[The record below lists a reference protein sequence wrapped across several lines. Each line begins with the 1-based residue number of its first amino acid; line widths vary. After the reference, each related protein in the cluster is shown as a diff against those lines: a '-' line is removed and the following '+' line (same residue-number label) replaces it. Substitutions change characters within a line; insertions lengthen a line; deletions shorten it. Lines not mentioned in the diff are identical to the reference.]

1 MQRNKKIAIKRQ
13 VWNKGLKV
21 GKRDGFTPVQVKRIR
36 GLLADR
42 GTAGLRDLALFA
54 TAVGAM
60 SARGHE
66 RRISSKATMSAR
78 PPIASR
84 RQRRGR
90 KRHWVA
96 ARPSL
101 CW

>member
-42 GTAGLRDLALFA
+42 GTPGLRDRALFA
-54 TAVGAM
+54 TAVDTMLHGKDLVTLC
-60 SARGHE
+60 RVHGFP
-66 RRISSKATMSAR
+66 IKGSKIFLLSQ
-78 PPIASR
+78 PL
-84 RQRRGR
+84 G
-90 KRHWVA
+90 
-96 ARPSL
+96 
-101 CW
+101 